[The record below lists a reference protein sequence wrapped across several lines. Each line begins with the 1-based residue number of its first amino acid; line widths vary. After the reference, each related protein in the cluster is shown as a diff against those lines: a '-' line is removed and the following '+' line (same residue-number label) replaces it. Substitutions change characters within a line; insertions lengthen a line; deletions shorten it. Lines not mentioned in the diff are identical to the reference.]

1 MNVSR
6 GFLHI
11 TYKIY
16 HHLDK
21 LEGVHKSNCLNVFLS
36 VMKYAWKKNGY
47 EARLR
52 HETIH
57 KDTGL
62 CRTTIKECLQTLN
75 TLNIVKSIRGRSG
88 KTYIVNEIFLRSE
101 NTYQD
106 SRQTPISRSKI
117 AVSPTPDSR
126 NTTTLEETIYIN
138 NIGNIVKSFAG
149 DREKI
154 LDELSKLPIAELKE
168 DKTNVYLCKLAIERK
183 EDNERNANATFVT
196 PEKMISA
203 LKEFKNSRKKANPF
217 YKAKVEYNKKNNLNW
232 KGEPNK

>member
-47 EARLR
+47 EAKLR

-62 CRTTIKECLQTLN
+62 CRTTIKDCLKTLN

-88 KTYIVNEIFLRSE
+88 KTYIVNEVFLRAE
-101 NTYQD
+101 KLYEPT
-106 SRQTPISRSKI
+106 KI
-117 AVSPTPDSR
+117 AVSLAQDSR
-126 NTTTLEETIYIN
+126 LTSTLKETLSIN
-138 NIGNIVKSFAG
+138 NIGKIISSHAG

-154 LDELSKLPIAELKE
+154 LEELSKLPITELQE
-168 DKTNVYLCKLAIERK
+168 DKTNPYYCKFAIDRK
-183 EDNERNANATFVT
+183 NDYENKTYVDKGVILN
-196 PEKMISA
+196 A
-203 LKEFKNSRKKANPF
+203 LKKVSKETNARYKQKK
-217 YKAKVEYNKKNNLNW
+217 EYNIRNGIKPWENN
-232 KGEPNK
+232 GR

>member
-1 MNVSR
+1 MNVRR

-52 HETIH
+52 HASIE

-62 CRTTIKECLQTLN
+62 CRTTIKDCLQSLN
-75 TLNIVKSIRGRSG
+75 TLNIIKSIRGRSG
-88 KTYIVNEIFLRSE
+88 KTYIVNEVFLRAE
-101 NTYQD
+101 KLYEPTQ
-106 SRQTPISRSKI
+106 I

-126 NTTTLEETIYIN
+126 HTATLEETLSIN
-138 NIGNIVKSFAG
+138 NNVSKIVKSLAG
-149 DREKI
+149 NREKI
-154 LDELSKLPIAELKE
+154 IEELSKLPVTELQE
-168 DKTNVYLCKLAIERK
+168 DKTNVYLCKLAIEHK
-183 EDNERNANATFVT
+183 QQYENKTYVSSD
-196 PEKMISA
+196 KILSA
-203 LKEFKNSRKKANPF
+203 LKDMSKNNNINYKRKK
-217 YKAKVEYNKKNNLNW
+217 EYNIRNGIKPWLKN
-232 KGEPNK
+232 GR

>member
-1 MNVSR
+1 MNTSR

-62 CRTTIKECLQTLN
+62 CRTTIKDCLKTLN

-88 KTYIVNEIFLRSE
+88 KTYIVNEVFLRAE
-101 NTYQD
+101 KLYEPT
-106 SRQTPISRSKI
+106 KI
-117 AVSPTPDSR
+117 AVSLAQDSR
-126 NTTTLEETIYIN
+126 HTTTLVDTLPIN
-138 NIGNIVKSFAG
+138 NISKIVKSLAG

-154 LDELSKLPIAELKE
+154 IQELSKLPITELQE
-168 DKTNVYLCKLAIERK
+168 DKTNVYLCKLAIEHK
-183 EDNERNANATFVT
+183 KDNENKTYVDKDKILN
-196 PEKMISA
+196 A
-203 LKEFKNSRKKANPF
+203 LKSVQKNTNSRYKQKK
-217 YKAKVEYNKKNNLNW
+217 EYYIRNGIKPWEN
-232 KGEPNK
+232 GR

>member
-47 EARLR
+47 EAKLR

-62 CRTTIKECLQTLN
+62 CRTTIKDCLQTLN

-88 KTYIVNEIFLRSE
+88 KTYIVNEVFLRAEKNYDSH
-101 NTYQD
+101 NT
-106 SRQTPISRSKI
+106 TISQSKI
-117 AVSPTPDSR
+117 AVSLAQDSR
-126 NTTTLEETIYIN
+126 HTTTLEETIYNN
-138 NIGNIVKSFAG
+138 NIGKIIKSFAG

-154 LDELSKLPIAELKE
+154 LEELSKLHITDLQE
-168 DKTNVYLCKLAIERK
+168 DKTNPYYCKLAIERK
-183 EDNERNANATFVT
+183 NDNENKTYVDKGVIIN
-196 PEKMISA
+196 A
-203 LKEFKNSRKKANPF
+203 LKKVSKETNARYKQKK
-217 YKAKVEYNKKNNLNW
+217 EYNIRNGIKPW
-232 KGEPNK
+232 ENK

>member
-1 MNVSR
+1 MNTSR

-62 CRTTIKECLQTLN
+62 CRTTIKNCLSTLN
-75 TLNIVKSIRGRSG
+75 KLNIIKSFRGKSG
-88 KTYIVNEIFLRSE
+88 KTYIVNEVFLRAE
-101 NTYQD
+101 KLYEPTKIATTFTQD
-106 SRQTPISRSKI
+106 SHETPILVETLPITNIDKIISKNKGNLEDI
-117 AVSPTPDSR
+117 IDHLS
-126 NTTTLEETIYIN
+126 TLPADTLKKDKN
-138 NIGNIVKSFAG
+138 NI
-149 DREKI
+149 
-154 LDELSKLPIAELKE
+154 
-168 DKTNVYLCKLAIERK
+168 YYCKLAIERK
-183 EDNERNANATFVT
+183 KELALQKNLVDPRIIQRELSKITK
-196 PEKMISA
+196 EKNFA
-203 LKEFKNSRKKANPF
+203 YKRKK
-217 YKAKVEYNKKNNLNW
+217 EYNIKHGIKPW
-232 KGEPNK
+232 EK

>member
-1 MNVSR
+1 MNVTR

-52 HETIH
+52 HASIE

-62 CRTTIKECLQTLN
+62 CRTTIKDCLQSLN
-75 TLNIVKSIRGRSG
+75 TLNIIKSIRGRSG
-88 KTYIVNEIFLRSE
+88 KTYIVNEVFLRAE
-101 NTYQD
+101 KLYEPTQ
-106 SRQTPISRSKI
+106 I

-126 NTTTLEETIYIN
+126 HTATLEETLSIN
-138 NIGNIVKSFAG
+138 NNVSNIVKSLAG
-149 DREKI
+149 NREKI
-154 LDELSKLPIAELKE
+154 IEELSKLPVTELQE
-168 DKTNVYLCKLAIERK
+168 DKTNVYLCKLAIEHK
-183 EDNERNANATFVT
+183 QQYENKTYVSSD
-196 PEKMISA
+196 KILSA
-203 LKEFKNSRKKANPF
+203 LKDMSKNNNINYKRKK
-217 YKAKVEYNKKNNLNW
+217 EYNIRNGIKPWLKN
-232 KGEPNK
+232 GR

>member
-62 CRTTIKECLQTLN
+62 CRTTIKNCLSTLN
-75 TLNIVKSIRGRSG
+75 KLNIIKSFRGKSG
-88 KTYIVNEIFLRSE
+88 KTYIVNEVFLRAEKLYEPIKIATSLA
-101 NTYQD
+101 QD
-106 SRQTPISRSKI
+106 SHDTATLIETLSITNIDILIGKYKGDKDRMINELATLPL
-117 AVSPTPDSR
+117 PD
-126 NTTTLEETIYIN
+126 L
-138 NIGNIVKSFAG
+138 IGDTK
-149 DREKI
+149 
-154 LDELSKLPIAELKE
+154 
-168 DKTNVYLCKLAIERK
+168 NVYYCKLAIQRK
-183 EDNERNANATFVT
+183 EELARQKNLVDPRIIQRELSKITK
-196 PEKMISA
+196 EKNFA
-203 LKEFKNSRKKANPF
+203 YKRKK
-217 YKAKVEYNKKNNLNW
+217 EYNIRNNLDY
-232 KGEPNK
+232 KGNPIGKNKD

>member
-62 CRTTIKECLQTLN
+62 CRTTIKNCLSTLN
-75 TLNIVKSIRGRSG
+75 KLNIIKSFRGKSG
-88 KTYIVNEIFLRSE
+88 KTYIVNEVFLRAEKLYEPTKIATSLA
-101 NTYQD
+101 QD
-106 SRQTPISRSKI
+106 SRLTS
-117 AVSPTPDSR
+117 
-126 NTTTLEETIYIN
+126 TLIET
-138 NIGNIVKSFAG
+138 
-149 DREKI
+149 
-154 LDELSKLPIAELKE
+154 LPITNIDILIGKYKGDKDRMINELATLPLPDLIGDTK
-168 DKTNVYLCKLAIERK
+168 NVYYCKLAIQRK
-183 EDNERNANATFVT
+183 EELARQKNLVDPRIIARELKKISKETNVRYK
-196 PEKMISA
+196 EKRDFNI
-203 LKEFKNSRKKANPF
+203 R
-217 YKAKVEYNKKNNLNW
+217 NNLDY
-232 KGEPNK
+232 KGNPIGKNKD

>member
-1 MNVSR
+1 MNVTR

-52 HETIH
+52 HASIE

-62 CRTTIKECLQTLN
+62 CRTTIKDCLQTLN
-75 TLNIVKSIRGRSG
+75 TLNIIKSIRGRSG
-88 KTYIVNEIFLRSE
+88 KTYIVNEVFLRAE
-101 NTYQD
+101 KLYEPTQ
-106 SRQTPISRSKI
+106 I

-126 NTTTLEETIYIN
+126 HTATLEETLSIN
-138 NIGNIVKSFAG
+138 NNVSKIVKSLAG
-149 DREKI
+149 NREKI
-154 LDELSKLPIAELKE
+154 IEELSKLPISELQE
-168 DKTNVYLCKLAIERK
+168 DKTNVYLCKLAIEHK
-183 EDNERNANATFVT
+183 QQYENKTYVSSD
-196 PEKMISA
+196 KILSA
-203 LKEFKNSRKKANPF
+203 LKDMSKNNNINYKRKK
-217 YKAKVEYNKKNNLNW
+217 EYNIRNGIKPW
-232 KGEPNK
+232 ENK

>member
-6 GFLHI
+6 GFLHV

-21 LEGVHKSNCLNVFLS
+21 LDGVKKSYCLNVFLS

-75 TLNIVKSIRGRSG
+75 TLNIIKSIRGKSG
-88 KTYIVNEIFLRSE
+88 KTYIVNEVFLRAE
-101 NTYQD
+101 KLYEPTQ
-106 SRQTPISRSKI
+106 I
-117 AVSPTPDSR
+117 AVSPTRDSR
-126 NTTTLEETIYIN
+126 ITTTLKETLPSIYTEN
-138 NIGNIVKSFAG
+138 NIGKIVKSFAG

-154 LDELSKLPIAELKE
+154 LDELSKLPINELKE

-183 EDNERNANATFVT
+183 EDKERESKATYVSGD
-196 PEKMISA
+196 KILSA
-203 LKEFKNSRKKANPF
+203 LSKIKKQANPR
-217 YKAKVEYNKKNNLNW
+217 YREKVEYNKRNNLNW

>member
-62 CRTTIKECLQTLN
+62 CRTTIKNCLSTLN
-75 TLNIVKSIRGRSG
+75 KLNIIKSFRGKSG
-88 KTYIVNEIFLRSE
+88 KTYIVNEVFLRAEKLYEPTKIATSLA
-101 NTYQD
+101 QD
-106 SRQTPISRSKI
+106 SRQT
-117 AVSPTPDSR
+117 
-126 NTTTLEETIYIN
+126 TTLKETLPIN
-138 NIGNIVKSFAG
+138 NIDKIIGKNKGNVDTI
-149 DREKI
+149 I
-154 LDELSKLPIAELKE
+154 NELATIPLPDLENDSKNI
-168 DKTNVYLCKLAIERK
+168 YYCKLAIERK
-183 EDNERNANATFVT
+183 RELARQENLVDPRIIQKELKKIVK
-196 PEKMISA
+196 EKNFA
-203 LKEFKNSRKKANPF
+203 YKRKK
-217 YKAKVEYNKKNNLNW
+217 EYNIRNNLDY
-232 KGEPNK
+232 KGNPIGKNKD

>member
-21 LEGVHKSNCLNVFLS
+21 LDGVHKSNCLNVFLS

-47 EARLR
+47 EAKLR

-62 CRTTIKECLQTLN
+62 CRTTIKDCLKTLN

-88 KTYIVNEIFLRSE
+88 KTYIVNEVFLRAE
-101 NTYQD
+101 KLYEPT
-106 SRQTPISRSKI
+106 KI
-117 AVSPTPDSR
+117 AVSLAQDSR
-126 NTTTLEETIYIN
+126 HTTTFKETLSIN
-138 NIGNIVKSFAG
+138 NIGKIISSHAG

-154 LDELSKLPIAELKE
+154 LEELSKLPITDLQE
-168 DKTNVYLCKLAIERK
+168 DKTNPYYCKLDIERK
-183 EDNERNANATFVT
+183 NDNENKTYVDKGVILN
-196 PEKMISA
+196 A
-203 LKEFKNSRKKANPF
+203 LKKVSKETNSRYKQKK
-217 YKAKVEYNKKNNLNW
+217 EYNIRNGIKPWEKD
-232 KGEPNK
+232 GR

>member
-47 EARLR
+47 EANLR
-52 HETIH
+52 HETMH

-138 NIGNIVKSFAG
+138 NIGNIVKRFAG

-168 DKTNVYLCKLAIERK
+168 DKTNIYLCKLAIERK
-183 EDNERNANATFVT
+183 EDKERESKATYVNSD
-196 PEKMISA
+196 KILSA
-203 LKEFKNSRKKANPF
+203 LSKIKKQANPR
-217 YKAKVEYNKKNNLNW
+217 YREKVEYNKRNGIKPWL
-232 KGEPNK
+232 KSET